1 VGPQR
6 SAVSGQRSDS
16 VGYDDPLAPAVTL
29 DLPLRALIPEEYVAE
44 RALRL
49 RLYRRIAGVVD
60 TAAIEA
66 LAEELVDRFGPL
78 PMEVQ
83 NLLYQVRIK
92 VLALAAGVSSIGRD
106 SDQLVLRSDDLEQ
119 VDRQRLQARLGADAR
134 VARRAVWL
142 PLAAGWTEALERTLR
157 AMHAAHL

>member
-1 VGPQR
+1 
-6 SAVSGQRSDS
+6 